1 MKRAVFFLICAFLL
15 ALTAFTPGC
24 SREAEVARE
33 VTVVGDDFGRQ
44 VAIPA
49 VPERIISLAP
59 SGTEILFALGLG
71 PRVVGGTDYDNYP
84 PEALTLPKVGDYE
97 NPNLENIVALEPDLV
112 LADSI
117 HQKAVEELEN
127 LGIPVLAFDP
137 VSVAGVYD
145 TILRIGAATGT
156 MEAAE
161 GLVAQMKS
169 EVAALTAPLANLAE
183 EDKPTVYYEV
193 WYEPLIT
200 VGPQTYIHDMI
211 TLAGGRNIAA
221 DAQSPWPEYSLEVL
235 IEKDPE
241 VIIRPRVL
249 MGIVMSEEQDFANR
263 PGWENITAVR
273 EGRIYFVEDDLLS
286 RPGPRCVQGLEELVQ
301 ILHPD
306 LYPTE

>member
-1 MKRAVFFLICAFLL
+1 MKRRALFICFLL
-15 ALTAFTPGC
+15 IIISCFTLGC
-24 SREAEVARE
+24 GQEAEVAQG
-33 VTVVGDDFGRQ
+33 VTIEDDFGRQ
-44 VAIPA
+44 VVIHA
-49 VPERIISLAP
+49 VPERIISLTP

-71 PRVVGGTDYDNYP
+71 PRMVGGTDYDNYP
-84 PEALTLPKVGDYE
+84 PEALALPKVGDYE
-97 NPNLENIVALEPDLV
+97 NPNLENIIALEPDLV

-117 HQKAVEELEN
+117 HQKTVEELEA

-137 VSVAGVYD
+137 ATVAGVYD
-145 TILRIGAATGT
+145 TIIRIGKAAGALET
-156 MEAAE
+156 AE
-161 GLVAQMKS
+161 ELVDQMQR
-169 EVAALTAPLANLAE
+169 EVAALTAPLADLAE
-183 EDKPTVYYEV
+183 EDKPTVYYEI

-221 DAQSPWPEYSLEVL
+221 DAQTAWPEYSLEVL

-249 MGIVMSEEQDFANR
+249 MGTAALKKEDFASR

-273 EGRIYFVEDDLLS
+273 EGRIYLVEDDLIS
-286 RPGPRCVQGLEELVQ
+286 RPGPRCVQGLKDLVQ

-306 LYPTE
+306 LYPGD